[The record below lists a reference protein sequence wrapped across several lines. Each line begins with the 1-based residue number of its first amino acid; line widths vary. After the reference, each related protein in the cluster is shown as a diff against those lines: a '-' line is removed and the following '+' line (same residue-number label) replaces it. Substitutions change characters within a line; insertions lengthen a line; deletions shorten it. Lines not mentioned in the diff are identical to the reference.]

1 MRRNHRKDRI
11 FRRVLH
17 KNVRGDYISTLRL
30 KEYPSLFTKRYE
42 LLRLDFMVWN
52 LSWIYD
58 TRKVVT
64 GSHSRFCVT
73 PYFLDLTANPVA
85 LHRVSVVADRNHNNP
100 VPIKVVMANNQF
112 QSLARVGLASLEYM
126 IYLRFTFY
134 YFFFRKAS
142 SHHIR

>member
-1 MRRNHRKDRI
+1 MQ
-11 FRRVLH
+11 
-17 KNVRGDYISTLRL
+17 DYSSTLRL

-58 TRKVVT
+58 KRKVVA
-64 GSHSRFCVT
+64 GSHRGFCVT
-73 PYFLDLTANPVA
+73 PYLLDLTTDPVT
-85 LHRVSVVADRNHNNP
+85 LYRISVVANRNYYNS
-100 VPIKVVMANNQF
+100 VPIKVIATRNHF
-112 QSLARVGLASLEYM
+112 QSLARVALASLENM
-126 IYLRFTFY
+126 IYLRLTFY

>member
-11 FRRVLH
+11 FRRALH
-17 KNVRGDYISTLRL
+17 KKVRRHYISTLRL

-42 LLRLDFMVWN
+42 LLRLDFMAWN
-52 LSWIYD
+52 LSWIYNK
-58 TRKVVT
+58 RKVVT
-64 GSHSRFCVT
+64 GAHGRFCVT
-73 PYFLDLTANPVA
+73 PYFFDLTTDSVA
-85 LHRVSVVADRNHNNP
+85 LHRISVVSNWNNYDP
-100 VPIKVVMANNQF
+100 VPIKVIMTHNQF
-112 QSLARVGLASLEYM
+112 HSLARVGLASFEYM

>member
-1 MRRNHRKDRI
+1 MQ
-11 FRRVLH
+11 
-17 KNVRGDYISTLRL
+17 DYSSTLRL

-58 TRKVVT
+58 KRKVVA
-64 GSHSRFCVT
+64 GAHRGFSVT
-73 PYFLDLTANPVA
+73 PYLLDLTTNPVT
-85 LHRVSVVADRNHNNP
+85 LHRISVVSNRNYYNS
-100 VPIKVVMANNQF
+100 VPIKVIATCNHF
-112 QSLARVGLASLEYM
+112 QSLARIALASLENM
-126 IYLRFTFY
+126 VYLRFTFY

>member
-17 KNVRGDYISTLRL
+17 KKVRWDYISTSRL

-58 TRKVVT
+58 KRKVVT
-64 GSHSRFCVT
+64 GAHRRFCIT
-73 PYFLDLTANPVA
+73 PYFLDLPTNSVT
-85 LHRVSVVADRNHNNP
+85 LHRVSVVANRNNNNS
-100 VPIKVVMANNQF
+100 VQIKFSMTHNQF
-112 QSLARVGLASLEYM
+112 HSLARVSLTSFEYM

-142 SHHIR
+142 SHHIH